1 MFEFTR
7 KIKNSFVLGIVFV
20 SYLLIIDILQIENNN
35 YNIFTCLLVALK
47 TITLTGCLYLNYKLI
62 KNKYITNIEF
72 EWIISSLLFF
82 FIILLKDN
90 EVFYKTY
97 IYEYILIIYIAIHC
111 KISNK
116 IYNKNNL
123 IKMDFYNSKK
133 FAEIKASLRFTSPEH
148 RYSNKINSKIL
159 IREKKIM
166 FIIDK
171 INIENISIKSD
182 FVELNDSKISIK
194 TFENYLI
201 ENNIIFD
208 ELNKEDFEIMKM
220 IDIG

>member
-1 MFEFTR
+1 
-7 KIKNSFVLGIVFV
+7 
-20 SYLLIIDILQIENNN
+20 
-35 YNIFTCLLVALK
+35 
-47 TITLTGCLYLNYKLI
+47 
-62 KNKYITNIEF
+62 
-72 EWIISSLLFF
+72 
-82 FIILLKDN
+82 
-90 EVFYKTY
+90 
-97 IYEYILIIYIAIHC
+97 
-111 KISNK
+111 
-116 IYNKNNL
+116 
-123 IKMDFYNSKK
+123 
-133 FAEIKASLRFTSPEH
+133 
-148 RYSNKINSKIL
+148 
-159 IREKKIM
+159 M